1 MKTILPLNAA
11 VFSLAL
17 LSASGVGCSLNKI
30 AVNKIG
36 NALAKG
42 GDTYASDDD
51 PELIKA
57 ATPFTL
63 KLMESL
69 LGQSPKHKGLLLGTS
84 SGFTQFAYTFVHQ
97 EADELEDVNLDA
109 ATAGWARAARLYLR
123 ARDYGLRGLEVE
135 HEGFVELLR
144 CDVEAAIAMT
154 DLKDVPQLYWTS
166 VAWAAA
172 ISLSIDDTDLIA
184 DIPIA
189 EALIDRALELD
200 ESFESGAIHTFMI
213 TYEMSRQGGTGD
225 PAARARHHFERA
237 IALTNGEL
245 AQPMVSL
252 AEAVA
257 VREQN
262 REEFEALLHRA
273 LAIDPDERTEWR
285 MNNLVF
291 QRRARW
297 LLART
302 DLLIMDH

>member
-1 MKTILPLNAA
+1 MKRMLPLP
-11 VFSLAL
+11 VSIISIAL
-17 LSASGVGCSLNKI
+17 LSASSVGCSINRI

-69 LGQSPKHKGLLLGTS
+69 LDESPKHRGLLLGTS
-84 SGFTQFAYTFVHQ
+84 SGFTQFAYGFVHQ
-97 EADELEDVNLDA
+97 EADELEDINLDA
-109 ATAGWARAARLYLR
+109 ATEGWARAARLYLR

-144 CDVEAAIAMT
+144 YDVEAAIAMT
-154 DLKDVPQLYWTS
+154 NLKDVPQLYWTS
-166 VAWAAA
+166 VSWSAA
-172 ISLSIDDTDLIA
+172 ISLSIDDTDLIG
-184 DIPIA
+184 DMPIA
-189 EALIDRALELD
+189 EAMIDRALELD
-200 ESFESGAIHTFMI
+200 ESFESGAIHVFLI
-213 TYEMSRQGGTGD
+213 TYEMSRQGGTGE

-237 IALTNGEL
+237 MALTNGEL
-245 AQPMVSL
+245 AQPIVSL

-257 VREQN
+257 VPEQN
-262 REEFEALLHRA
+262 REEFQALLHRA

-285 MNNLVF
+285 MNNLVS

-297 LLART
+297 LLERT

>member
-1 MKTILPLNAA
+1 MKRMLPLP
-11 VFSLAL
+11 VSIVSMAL
-17 LSASGVGCSLNKI
+17 LSVSSVGCSINRI

-69 LGQSPKHKGLLLGTS
+69 LGESPKHRGLLLGTS
-84 SGFTQFAYTFVHQ
+84 SGFTQFAYAFVNQ
-97 EADELEDVNLDA
+97 EADELEDLDLDA
-109 ATAGWARAARLYLR
+109 ATAGWDRAARLYLR

-154 DLKDVPQLYWTS
+154 NLKDVPQLYWTS
-166 VAWAAA
+166 VSWTAA
-172 ISLSIDDTDLIA
+172 ISLSIDDTDLIG

-200 ESFESGAIHTFMI
+200 ESFESGAIHVFLI
-213 TYEMSRQGGTGD
+213 TYEMSRQGGTGE
-225 PAARARHHFERA
+225 PAAGARHDFERA
-237 IALTNGEL
+237 MALTNGEL
-245 AQPMVSL
+245 AQPNVSL

-257 VREQN
+257 VPEQN
-262 REEFEALLHRA
+262 REEFQALLHRA

-285 MNNLVF
+285 MNNLVS

-297 LLART
+297 LLGRT
-302 DLLIMDH
+302 DRLIMDH

>member
-1 MKTILPLNAA
+1 MKRMLPLP
-11 VFSLAL
+11 VSIILMAL
-17 LSASGVGCSLNKI
+17 LSGSGVGCSITKI

-51 PELIKA
+51 PELVKA

-69 LGQSPKHKGLLLGTS
+69 LSQSPEHRGLLLGTS
-84 SGFTQFAYTFVHQ
+84 SGFTQFAYGFVHQ
-97 EADELEDVNLDA
+97 EADELEDIDLDA

-144 CDVEAAIAMT
+144 YDVEAAIAMT
-154 DLKDVPQLYWTS
+154 NLKDVPQLYWTS
-166 VAWAAA
+166 VSWTAA
-172 ISLSIDDTDLIA
+172 ISLSIDDTDLIG

-200 ESFESGAIHTFMI
+200 ESFESGAIHVFLI
-213 TYEMSRQGGTGD
+213 TYEMSRQGGTGE

-237 IALTNGEL
+237 MALTNGEL
-245 AQPMVSL
+245 AQPIVSL

-257 VREQN
+257 VPEQN
-262 REEFEALLHRA
+262 REEFEALLLRA
-273 LAIDPDERTEWR
+273 LAIDPDERPEWR
-285 MNNLVF
+285 MNNLLF

-297 LLART
+297 LLERT
-302 DLLIMDH
+302 DRLIIDH

>member
-1 MKTILPLNAA
+1 MTRVLPLPAA
-11 VFSLAL
+11 VLSLAL
-17 LSASGVGCSLNKI
+17 LSLSSVGCSLNRI

-69 LGQSPKHKGLLLGTS
+69 LDQSPKHRGLLLATS
-84 SGFTQFAYTFVHQ
+84 SGFTRFAYAFVHQ
-97 EADELEDVNLDA
+97 EADELEDIDLEA

-144 CDVEAAIAMT
+144 CDVEAAMAMT
-154 DLKDVPQLYWTS
+154 NLKNVPQLYWTGVS
-166 VAWAAA
+166 WAAA
-172 ISLSIDDTDLIA
+172 ISLSKDDTDLIG
-184 DIPIA
+184 DIPVA

-200 ESFESGAIHTFMI
+200 ESFESGAIHVFLI
-213 TYEMSRQGGTGD
+213 TYEMSRQGGTGE

-237 IALTNGEL
+237 MALTDGQL
-245 AQPMVSL
+245 AQPLVSL
-252 AEAVA
+252 AEVVA
-257 VREQN
+257 VQEQN

-273 LAIDPDERTEWR
+273 LAIDPDERPEWR
-285 MNNLVF
+285 MNNLVS

-297 LLART
+297 LLERT
-302 DLLIMDH
+302 DRLILDD

>member
-1 MKTILPLNAA
+1 M
-11 VFSLAL
+11 AL
-17 LSASGVGCSLNKI
+17 LSVSSVGCSINRI

-69 LGQSPKHKGLLLGTS
+69 LDESPKHRGLLLGTS
-84 SGFTQFAYTFVHQ
+84 SGFTQFAYGFVHQ
-97 EADELEDVNLDA
+97 EADELEDIDLDA

-144 CDVEAAIAMT
+144 YDVEAAIAMT
-154 DLKDVPQLYWTS
+154 NLKDVPQLYWTS
-166 VAWAAA
+166 VSWSAA
-172 ISLSIDDTDLIA
+172 ISLSIDDTDLIG

-200 ESFESGAIHTFMI
+200 ESFESGAIHVFLI
-213 TYEMSRQGGTGD
+213 TYEMSRQGGVGE

-237 IALTNGEL
+237 MALTNGEL
-245 AQPMVSL
+245 AQPIVSL

-257 VREQN
+257 VPEQN
-262 REEFEALLHRA
+262 REEFQALLHRA

-285 MNNLVF
+285 MNNLVS

-297 LLART
+297 LLGRT
-302 DLLIMDH
+302 DRLIMDH

>member
-1 MKTILPLNAA
+1 MKRILPPPVSIL
-11 VFSLAL
+11 SLAL
-17 LSASGVGCSLNKI
+17 LSALSVGCSLNKI

-69 LGQSPKHKGLLLGTS
+69 LSQSPKHRGLLLGTS
-84 SGFTQFAYTFVHQ
+84 SGFTQFAYAFVHQ
-97 EADELEDVNLDA
+97 EADELEDIDLAA
-109 ATAGWARAARLYLR
+109 ATAGWDRAARLYLR

-135 HEGFVELLR
+135 HEGFAELLR
-144 CDVEAAIAMT
+144 CDVEAAIALT
-154 DLKDVPQLYWTS
+154 NLKDVPQLYWTS
-166 VAWAAA
+166 VSWAAA
-172 ISLSIDDTDLIA
+172 ISLSIDNTDLIA
-184 DIPIA
+184 DVPLA

-200 ESFESGAIHTFMI
+200 ESFKSGAIHVFLI
-213 TYEMSRQGGTGD
+213 TYEMSRQGGTGE

-237 IALTNGEL
+237 MALTDGQL
-245 AQPMVSL
+245 AQPLVSL

-257 VREQN
+257 VPEQN

-273 LAIDPDERTEWR
+273 LAIDPDARPEWR
-285 MNNLVF
+285 MNNLVS

-297 LLART
+297 LLERT
-302 DLLIMDH
+302 DRLIMDH

>member
-1 MKTILPLNAA
+1 MTRKLRLPVSIL
-11 VFSLAL
+11 SLAL
-17 LSASGVGCSLNKI
+17 LSTLGAGCSINKI

-51 PELIKA
+51 PELVEA

-69 LGQSPKHKGLLLGTS
+69 LDQSPKHRGLLLGTS
-84 SGFTQFAYTFVHQ
+84 SGFTQFAYAFVHQ
-97 EADELEDVNLDA
+97 EADELEDIDLDA
-109 ATAGWARAARLYLR
+109 ATVGWARAARLYLR

-144 CDVEAAIAMT
+144 CDMEAAIAMT
-154 DLKDVPQLYWTS
+154 NLKDVPQLYWTS
-166 VAWAAA
+166 VSWTAA
-172 ISLSIDDTDLIA
+172 ISLSIDDTDLIG

-200 ESFESGAIHTFMI
+200 ESFESGAIHVFLI
-213 TYEMSRQGGTGD
+213 TYEMSRQGGTGE

-245 AQPMVSL
+245 AQPIVSL

-257 VREQN
+257 VPEQN

-285 MNNLVF
+285 MNNLVS

-297 LLART
+297 LLGRT
-302 DLLIMDH
+302 DRLIMDH

>member
-1 MKTILPLNAA
+1 MKRILPLNAA
-11 VFSLAL
+11 IFSLAL
-17 LSASGVGCSLNKI
+17 LSLSSVGCSLNKI

-51 PELIKA
+51 PALIKA

-69 LGQSPKHKGLLLGTS
+69 LDQSPKHRGLLLATS
-84 SGFTQFAYTFVHQ
+84 SGFVRFAYVFVHQ
-97 EADELEDVNLDA
+97 EADELEDIDLDA
-109 ATAGWARAARLYLR
+109 ATAGWDRAARLYLR

-135 HEGFVELLR
+135 HEGFEELLR

-154 DLKDVPQLYWTS
+154 NLKDVPQLYWTS
-166 VAWAAA
+166 VAWTAA
-172 ISLSIDDTDLIA
+172 ISLSKHDTELIA
-184 DIPIA
+184 DLPMA
-189 EALIDRALELD
+189 QALIDRALELD
-200 ESFESGAIHTFMI
+200 ESFDNGAIHVFLI
-213 TYEMSRQGGTGD
+213 TYEMSRPGGD

-237 IALTNGEL
+237 MELTNGEL
-245 AQPMVSL
+245 AQPIVSF
-252 AEAVA
+252 AELV
-257 VREQN
+257 VVPEQN

-273 LAIDPDERTEWR
+273 LAIDPDARPEWR

-297 LLART
+297 LLERT
-302 DLLIMDH
+302 DRLIMDH

>member
-11 VFSLAL
+11 VLSLAL
-17 LSASGVGCSLNKI
+17 LCASGVGCSLNKI

-69 LGQSPKHKGLLLGTS
+69 LEQSPKHKGLLLGTS
-84 SGFTQFAYTFVHQ
+84 SGFTQFAYAFVHQ
-97 EADELEDVNLDA
+97 EADELEDIDLAA
-109 ATAGWARAARLYLR
+109 ATAGWDRAARLYLR

-135 HEGFVELLR
+135 HEGFAELLR

-154 DLKDVPQLYWTS
+154 NLKDVPQLYWTS
-166 VAWAAA
+166 VSWAAA
-172 ISLSIDDTDLIA
+172 ISLSKDDTDLIA
-184 DIPIA
+184 DIQIA

-200 ESFESGAIHTFMI
+200 ESFESGAIHVFLI
-213 TYEMSRQGGTGD
+213 TYEMSRQGGTGE

-237 IALTNGEL
+237 MALTSGEL
-245 AQPMVSL
+245 AQPLVSL
-252 AEAVA
+252 AEVVA
-257 VREQN
+257 VQEQN
-262 REEFEALLHRA
+262 REEFEALLLRA
-273 LAIDPDERTEWR
+273 LAIDLDARPEWR
-285 MNNLVF
+285 MNNLVS

-297 LLART
+297 LLERT
-302 DLLIMDH
+302 DRLIMDQ

>member
-1 MKTILPLNAA
+1 MSRILPLHAA

-17 LSASGVGCSLNKI
+17 LTASGVGCSLNKI

-63 KLMESL
+63 KLTESL

-135 HEGFVELLR
+135 HEGFEELLR
-144 CDVEAAIAMT
+144 CDLEAAIAMT
-154 DLKDVPQLYWTS
+154 DLEDVPQLYWTS

-172 ISLSIDDTDLIA
+172 ISLSTDDTDLIG
-184 DIPIA
+184 DLPIA

-200 ESFESGAIHTFMI
+200 ESFESGAIHVFLV
-213 TYEMSRQGGTGD
+213 TYEMSRQGGTGE

-237 IALTNGEL
+237 IELTNGEL
-245 AQPMVSL
+245 AQPIVSL

-273 LAIDPDERTEWR
+273 LAIDPDERPEWR
-285 MNNLVF
+285 MNNLVS

-297 LLART
+297 LLGRT
-302 DLLIMDH
+302 DRLIMDH

>member
-1 MKTILPLNAA
+1 MLPLP
-11 VFSLAL
+11 VSILSLAL
-17 LSASGVGCSLNKI
+17 LTALGNGCSLNKI

-51 PELIKA
+51 PALIKA

-69 LGQSPKHKGLLLGTS
+69 LSQSPRHKGLLLGTS
-84 SGFTQFAYTFVHQ
+84 SGFTQFAYAFVHQ
-97 EADELEDVNLDA
+97 EADELEDTDLDA
-109 ATAGWARAARLYLR
+109 ALAGWARAARLYLR

-135 HEGFVELLR
+135 HEGFEELLR
-144 CDVEAAIAMT
+144 CDLDAAIAMT
-154 DLKDVPQLYWTS
+154 DIKDVPQLYWTS

-172 ISLSIDDTDLIA
+172 ISLSTDNTDLIG
-184 DIPIA
+184 DLPIA

-200 ESFESGAIHTFMI
+200 ESFESGAIHVFLV
-213 TYEMSRQGGTGD
+213 TYEMSRQGGTGE

-237 IALTNGEL
+237 IELTNGEL
-245 AQPMVSL
+245 AQPIVSL

-273 LAIDPDERTEWR
+273 LAIDPDERPEWR
-285 MNNLVF
+285 MNNLVS

-302 DLLIMDH
+302 DLLIMDQ